1 MSSRTLAKSVL
12 IFPFKE
18 LPGMIGAF
26 VNGSLIKG
34 LSTAPIGAK
43 SLESD
48 DNVDFAA
55 RNDIAYVCPKGH
67 RTILPFAEGAEVPD
81 EWECR
86 CGAVAHREGDEDRQ
100 ADEISKP
107 TRPHWDMLL
116 ERRSEDELKTLLEKR
131 LQMHRDGWFPD
142 YE

>member
-1 MSSRTLAKSVL
+1 MAERSLRGMS
-12 IFPFKE
+12 
-18 LPGMIGAF
+18 
-26 VNGSLIKG
+26 
-34 LSTAPIGAK
+34 IGAK

-55 RNDIAYVCPKGH
+55 RTTSHMCAQRDTARFCRSLKARRSG
-67 RTILPFAEGAEVPD
+67 G
-81 EWECR
+81 WECR
-86 CGAVAHREGDEDRQ
+86 CGMTAHREGDEDRE

-107 TRPHWDMLL
+107 TRTHWDMLL
-116 ERRSEDELKTLLEKR
+116 ERRTEDELKTLLEKR

>member
-1 MSSRTLAKSVL
+1 MAERSLRGMS
-12 IFPFKE
+12 
-18 LPGMIGAF
+18 
-26 VNGSLIKG
+26 
-34 LSTAPIGAK
+34 IGAK

-55 RNDIAYVCPKGH
+55 RNDVAYICPKGH

-86 CGAVAHREGDEDRQ
+86 CGLVARREGEQDQEGDE
-100 ADEISKP
+100 ITKP
-107 TRPHWDMLL
+107 TRTHWDMLL
-116 ERRSEDELKTLLEKR
+116 ERRSEDELKTLLDKR
-131 LQMHRDGWFPD
+131 LEMHREGWIHD